1 MESSTP
7 PRDTA
12 WATSQENLDTNRAFY
27 EAYNRRDFDHLPKP
41 LHPDIEV
48 VPAGGQSPIKGAT
61 RVRAWM
67 EPDAFESQVIELL
80 DLRVVGEK
88 VLVHVR
94 AKIRGANSGIE
105 IEPLFWAVWTFNEAG
120 ITTRVEIYLDHQEA
134 DALEAAGL
142 SE

>member
-1 MESSTP
+1 MSE
-7 PRDTA
+7 
-12 WATSQENLDTNRAFY
+12 ENVETIRAFY
-27 EAYNRRDFDHLPKP
+27 DAYNRRDFDHLPKP
-41 LHPDIEV
+41 LHPDIEL
-48 VPAGGQSPIKGAT
+48 VPSGDQSPIKGAA

-67 EPDAFESQVIELL
+67 EPDAFEYQVIEPL

-88 VLVHVR
+88 VLVHGR
-94 AKIRGANSGIE
+94 SKFRGAGSGIE
-105 IEPLFWAVWTFNEAG
+105 SEFLFWAVWTFNDAG

>member
-1 MESSTP
+1 M
-7 PRDTA
+7 
-12 WATSQENLDTNRAFY
+12 SQENLDTIRAFY

-67 EPDAFESQVIELL
+67 APDAFESQVIEPL

-88 VLVHVR
+88 ILVR
-94 AKIRGANSGIE
+94 GRSKFRGAGSGIE
-105 IEPLFWAVWTFNEAG
+105 SEFLFWAVWTFDEAG
-120 ITTRVEIYLDHQEA
+120 ITTRVEIYLDHQKA
-134 DALEAAGL
+134 DALEAVGL